1 DNTPPTVTINSTPTN
16 VSIDSGSVPNAI
28 FVFGTNQGTTEDING
43 ATGTSPVADPTKAT
57 RKVAEISDADNDAID
72 SIVYH
77 DTKNPRFD
85 LASATDPDANNP
97 NDALLVNQD
106 GYLTGHLIY
115 GPGAKSTRRLDV
127 TDSRTATTNSDRFMV
142 LGYTDK
148 V

>member
-1 DNTPPTVTINSTPTN
+1 
-16 VSIDSGSVPNAI
+16 GSVPNAI

-57 RKVAEISDADNDAID
+57 QKVAEIADPDGTVD

-77 DTKNPRFD
+77 DTKNTRFD
-85 LASATDPDANNP
+85 LASSTDPDVNNP
-97 NDALLVNQD
+97 NDALLVNTD

-127 TDSRTATTNSDRFMV
+127 TDNSGVTTNSN
-142 LGYTDK
+142 T
-148 V
+148 